1 MVIVAPAR
9 DKKFSI
15 GRKNWQFFE
24 NPKGAIKTCV
34 MYTIVETAIANRLKP
49 SDYINWYLDNV
60 STTPSNKIE
69 DLALGQI
76 KFMTTLK
83 DDRD

>member
-1 MVIVAPAR
+1 MA
-9 DKKFSI
+9 KKFAV

-34 MYTIVETAIANRLKP
+34 MYTIVETAIANGLKP

-60 STTPSNKIE
+60 STTPGNKIE
-69 DLALGQI
+69 DLAPWSDKIPNNI
-76 KFMTTLK
+76 K
-83 DDRD
+83 R

>member
-1 MVIVAPAR
+1 MA
-9 DKKFSI
+9 KKFAV

-34 MYTIVETAIANRLKP
+34 MYTIVKTAIANGLKP

-60 STTPSNKIE
+60 STTPGNKIE
-69 DLALGQI
+69 DLAPWSDKIPDNI
-76 KFMTTLK
+76 K
-83 DDRD
+83 R